1 LFASRASVIADPTIC
16 AVNRSARRV
25 GDEIGDVA
33 VVFGDQDVH
42 VDSMLHRRRVRGDLS
57 AGTALERS

>member
-1 LFASRASVIADPTIC
+1 
-16 AVNRSARRV
+16 V

-42 VDSMLHRRRVRGDLS
+42 VASMLHRRRVQRTQGAWKS
-57 AGTALERS
+57 TRKIS